1 MRKEQ
6 SMNNLGRA
14 RINNK
19 RCYKLKK
26 RLKFTEEWLEEFLN
40 FEEHKTIS
48 KKALKTFYQNKPI
61 WGTILNIL
69 YLPTIAMSFIS
80 DFIWWNRYYKRCK
93 EVKIIKKRLK
103 SYE

>member
-6 SMNNLGRA
+6 SMDNLDKV

-19 RCYKLKK
+19 RCHKLKA
-26 RLKFTEEWLEEFLN
+26 RLRVTEDWLEDFLN
-40 FEEHKTIS
+40 FEEHRTIS

-61 WGTILNIL
+61 LGTILNIL
-69 YLPTIAMSFIS
+69 YFPTRAMSFIS
-80 DFIWWNRYYKRCK
+80 DLVWWNRYYKGCK
-93 EVKIIKKRLK
+93 EVEIIKKRLK